1 LEKDSIGALK
11 LFTDR
16 VAPIYGTE
24 DWCVWLY
31 GLVKMQR
38 PKTIVELGT
47 GTLATTLWLAQA
59 VKENGAGHVWTVDHG
74 QNWSSLLETHAS
86 AFEPEERRSAFGE
99 YFKHVIGTFE
109 LEAQVTLVEKA
120 MPPYPV
126 LPDPIDML
134 VSDFSHGPNEI
145 LELLA
150 AYLPHLADVGSVFI
164 DSASTLYASYGLL
177 EMLVPMLNAGKI
189 PAMIWNNIELAH
201 REPTLEWVRR
211 HSFQIVHLVEAKER
225 AQNSTAWLRFWP
237 ADVRPWPMAPFH

>member
-38 PKTIVELGT
+38 PKTIMELGT

-74 QNWSSLLETHAS
+74 QNWSSLLKTHAS
-86 AFEPEERRSAFGE
+86 AFKPEERRSAFGE

-237 ADVRPWPMAPFH
+237 ADVRPWPMATSH

>member
-1 LEKDSIGALK
+1 LEKDSIGPLK

-38 PKTIVELGT
+38 PKTIMELGT

-74 QNWSSLLETHAS
+74 QDWSSLLETHAS
-86 AFEPEERRSAFGE
+86 AFKPEERRTAFGE

-177 EMLVPMLNAGKI
+177 EMLVPLLNAGKI
-189 PAMIWNNIELAH
+189 PAMIWNNIELGH

-237 ADVRPWPMAPFH
+237 ADVRPWPLATFH